1 MLEKAGSRMFGWLQK
16 KRKGGEASIFCSA
29 VVPAA
34 GSSRRMGGENKL
46 FAQVGGLSV
55 LARTVLALSR
65 SELISEIV
73 VATREE
79 DLMAAADLCRAC
91 GIAKPLKLV
100 VGGASRTE
108 SVAKALQECDPRATL
123 AAVHDGARPLVTAE
137 VIDEAVQKAAAC
149 GAAAPAVPVK
159 DTIKEAGED
168 GVVAA
173 TPDRSRLFAVQ
184 TPQVFDI
191 DLLRGALQA
200 AMDAGIAPTDDCGAV
215 ERLGKQVMLTR
226 GSYENIKI
234 TTPED
239 LVLAQAIWDARE
251 EG

>member
-1 MLEKAGSRMFGWLQK
+1 MLEKAGDRMLGWLRK
-16 KRKGGEASIFCSA
+16 KRRGEEAPLFCSA

-46 FAQVGGLSV
+46 FAQIGGLTV
-55 LARTVLALSR
+55 LTLTVLALSR
-65 SELISEIV
+65 SELVSEIV

-79 DLMAAADLCRAC
+79 DLMTAADLCRAC
-91 GIAKPLKLV
+91 GTAKPLKLV
-100 VGGASRTE
+100 VGGKSRTE
-108 SVAKALQECDPRATL
+108 SVAKALAECDPRATL

-137 VIDEAVQKAAAC
+137 IIDEAIRKAAVC

-168 GVVAA
+168 GVVTA

-184 TPQVFDI
+184 TPQVFDM
-191 DLLRGALQA
+191 DLLKGALQA
-200 AMDAGIAPTDDCGAV
+200 ALDAGVAPTDDCGAV
-215 ERLGKQVMLTR
+215 ERLGKQVVLTK

-239 LVLAQAIWDARE
+239 LILAQAIWDARE